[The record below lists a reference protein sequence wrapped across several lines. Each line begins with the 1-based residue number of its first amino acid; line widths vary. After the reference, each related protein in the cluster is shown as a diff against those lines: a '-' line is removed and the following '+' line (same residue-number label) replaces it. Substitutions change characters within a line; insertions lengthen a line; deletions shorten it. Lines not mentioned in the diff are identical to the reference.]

1 MELSEEIEEITE
13 EDPCCVSAL
22 LGCLSNAPVAAGS
35 TLHAIAFTAES
46 RSVLTSY
53 VACLFWDGKDRGGI
67 LIARLPLQW
76 SFLQVLLA
84 LRASQQLG
92 EVSVL
97 LLWRSGRFY
106 LTLALMVIFRC

>member
-1 MELSEEIEEITE
+1 MKPGGMLELSEETEEITE

-22 LGCLSNAPVAAGS
+22 LGCLANAPVAVGS
-35 TLHAIAFTAES
+35 TLHAIACTAES
-46 RSVLTSY
+46 RLVLTSTMLR
-53 VACLFWDGKDRGGI
+53 ACFGLWDRKDREGM

-76 SFLQVLLA
+76 SFFQVLLA

-97 LLWRSGRFY
+97 LL
-106 LTLALMVIFRC
+106 

>member
-1 MELSEEIEEITE
+1 M
-13 EDPCCVSAL
+13 SAL
-22 LGCLSNAPVAAGS
+22 LGWFPNVPVAVGS
-35 TLHAIAFTAES
+35 IPHALSSDIHN
-46 RSVLTSY
+46 
-53 VACLFWDGKDRGGI
+53 VACLLWDEKGRGGI
-67 LIARLPLQW
+67 LIARLSLQW
-76 SFLQVLLA
+76 SFLQILMA